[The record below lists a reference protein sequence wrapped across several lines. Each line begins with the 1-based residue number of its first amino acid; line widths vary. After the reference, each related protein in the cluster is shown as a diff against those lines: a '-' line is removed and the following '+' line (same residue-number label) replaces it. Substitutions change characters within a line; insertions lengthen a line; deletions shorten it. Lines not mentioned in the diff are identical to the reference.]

1 MPARSV
7 PNTSMNTENRNGA
20 RNDTARPVVV

>member
-1 MPARSV
+1 MPARTV
-7 PNTSMNTENRNGA
+7 PNQSMNTDIRNGA